1 MVCDMTRKSPRNS
14 ANLVSVRASAAAIWA
29 AISLRLGVSS
39 MTEDWGPSLSR
50 SAGEGLWARRT
61 SNRAV
66 ALDGD
71 PVARAGVRPIIPHRV
86 VLDAAVVP
94 EGDRVLAPAEA
105 ALEQRVGH
113 VLVEVAQ
120 DAVALVAR
128 DAVDVA
134 GEALVDVER
143 FLAGHRVGA
152 HDRVVGIGVALLVFD
167 PEIGVLAA
175 IMLAVVPRG
184 QPVEIELH
192 AVRQRVIGGVHAGE
206 EGVAALGRALA
217 DVEDAAHRR
226 LGVAR
231 DIGVPAVAV

>member
-50 SAGEGLWARRT
+50 IAGEGLWARRA

-94 EGDRVLAPAEA
+94 ERDRVLLPAEA

-113 VLVEVAQ
+113 VLVEIAQ
-120 DAVALVAR
+120 DAVAFVAR
-128 DAVDVA
+128 DAIDVA

-143 FLAGHRVGA
+143 LPAGHRVGA
-152 HDRVVGIGVALLVFD
+152 DHRVVGERVALLVLD
-167 PEIGVLAA
+167 AVISVLAA
-175 IMLAVVPRG
+175 VVLA
-184 QPVEIELH
+184 
-192 AVRQRVIGGVHAGE
+192 
-206 EGVAALGRALA
+206 
-217 DVEDAAHRR
+217 
-226 LGVAR
+226 
-231 DIGVPAVAV
+231 AVAGRDPLSLSSPTVRHHV

>member
-50 SAGEGLWARRT
+50 IAGEGLWARRA

-94 EGDRVLAPAEA
+94 ERDRVRLPAEA

-113 VLVEVAQ
+113 VLVEIAQ

-143 FLAGHRVGA
+143 LPAGDRMGA
-152 HDRVVGIGVALLVFD
+152 DHRVVGERVALLVLD
-167 PEIGVLAA
+167 AVIGVLAA
-175 IMLAVVPRG
+175 VVLAVVPCR
-184 QPVEIELH
+184 QPVEIGLH
-192 AVRQRVIGGVHAGE
+192 PLRKRLIGRIHVGEQR
-206 EGVAALGRALA
+206 VAALGWALP
-217 DVEDAAHRR
+217 D
-226 LGVAR
+226 
-231 DIGVPAVAV
+231 